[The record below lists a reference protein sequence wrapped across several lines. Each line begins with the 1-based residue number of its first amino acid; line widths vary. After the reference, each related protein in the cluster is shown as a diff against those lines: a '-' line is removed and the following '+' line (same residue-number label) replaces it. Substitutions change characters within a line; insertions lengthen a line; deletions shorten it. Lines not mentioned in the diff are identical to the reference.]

1 MRRRRCR
8 AARLCTLPE
17 TVRQAGHAAAGLRA
31 AAWIRTVLRAG
42 KASSAGSCARMAAIR
57 RTRHR
62 SFCGHAGSPRP
73 CRSRP
78 CLRPSTPVPRPV
90 PQASTSSW
98 YPGDSRPSGRGVLA
112 RSPAFLAWASAARS
126 ARQSC
131 PTARSGYSASPASA
145 VAWSRWAISSA
156 PRPGLRGRRGRRPG
170 RLTSR
175 HSQTDPVGDRA
186 PSESVACGPG
196 PRSCRASCRAER
208 RGP

>member
-1 MRRRRCR
+1 MLLPGCAPLPGSAPFCGLGRPARQAAAPGWQPFVERVIDRSAAMQALLARAAHAPASARQRRFPGPSPRRRRR
-8 AARLCTLPE
+8 P
-17 TVRQAGHAAAGLRA
+17 G
-31 AAWIRTVLRAG
+31 IRV
-42 KASSAGSCARMAAIR
+42 
-57 RTRHR
+57 
-62 SFCGHAGSPRP
+62 
-73 CRSRP
+73 
-78 CLRPSTPVPRPV
+78 TPGR
-90 PQASTSSW
+90 
-98 YPGDSRPSGRGVLA
+98 SGRGVLA
-112 RSPAFLAWASAARS
+112 RRPASLAWASAARS

-131 PTARSGYSASPASA
+131 PTARSGYSASPASV